1 MSWLKETAK
10 SGISM
15 IIGKSIDN
23 LVVNT
28 DFVSF
33 DIFDTLI
40 LRKCGKPGM
49 IFHLIDEI
57 YAGFAEQRATANSD
71 ARKLSDME
79 EITLDEIYSLLAN
92 VYGKE
97 QAEKLKELEIK
108 TELSQCV
115 PNGEMLQYYNE
126 LLSDGKRIFLIS
138 DMYLPSD
145 VIRQILEKCGI
156 RGYEKLYVSS
166 EYRKTKRSGSLFDLV
181 LSEQSLKPENLTH
194 IGDHPLAD
202 YLIPGRKRIHTFLYK
217 KMTK

>member
-49 IFHLIDEI
+49 IFYLIDEI
-57 YAGFAEQRATANSD
+57 YAGFAEQRTTAEYN
-71 ARKLSDME
+71 ARKLSDKE
-79 EITLDEIYSLLAN
+79 EITLDEIYSLLEN
-92 VYGKE
+92 IYGKE
-97 QAEKLKELEIK
+97 QTEKLKELEIK

-115 PNGEMLQYYNE
+115 PNHEMLRYYNE